1 MNTGNSHIGA
11 VGKSEKPF
19 FIAFYVGKKDP
30 LRPHFSLAIRSEGAI
45 IIAGTALFFIALL
58 LLFPLTP
65 RRRPRRPRRPCRRRC
80 PFTGTATATAAE
92 DDRFYP
98 FYPEDPEPLNR

>member
-1 MNTGNSHIGA
+1 MLLEK
-11 VGKSEKPF
+11 VKSLF

-65 RRRPRRPRRPCRRRC
+65 RRRPRRPRRPCRRCC
-80 PFTGTATATAAE
+80 PFTGTATAAE

>member
-65 RRRPRRPRRPCRRRC
+65 RRRPRRPYRRRC
-80 PFTGTATATAAE
+80 PFTGTATAAE
-92 DDRFYP
+92 DDRFYT